1 MMLKETISKDIVQA
15 MKEKDTL
22 KKGLLQLV
30 KAALENLEIKEK
42 RALTKEEEISIVQRE
57 VKQTKESLV
66 EAEKYGRKDLAKQ
79 NKQKLEILMK
89 YLPKQLDESEV
100 VEIAL
105 AAGVTKGMS
114 MGEAMKLA
122 MPVLKGKTENV
133 LISKVVKDLIS

>member
-1 MMLKETISKDIVQA
+1 MLKELLSQEIVVA
-15 MKEKDTL
+15 MKNKDQL
-22 KKGLLQLV
+22 KKGMLQLM
-30 KAALENLEIKEK
+30 KANIENLEIKEK
-42 RALTKEEEISIVQRE
+42 RALTKDEEISIVQRE
-57 VKQTKESLV
+57 VKQTKEALA
-66 EAEKYGRKDLAKQ
+66 EAEKYGREDLAKQ

-105 AAGVTKGMS
+105 AAGVIKGMS

-122 MPVLKGKTENV
+122 MPVLKGKTENA